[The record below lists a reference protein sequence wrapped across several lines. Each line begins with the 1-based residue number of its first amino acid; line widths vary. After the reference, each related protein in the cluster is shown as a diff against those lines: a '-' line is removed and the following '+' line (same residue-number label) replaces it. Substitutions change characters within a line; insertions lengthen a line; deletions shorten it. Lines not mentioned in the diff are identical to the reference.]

1 MTIQS
6 GSLTYAANP
15 ADLPRGTLVQ
25 LFFETIDRFQK
36 EDALQA
42 YVEGAWRSLS
52 HRKIEERVR
61 QIALALPVLGLERG
75 DRIGLL
81 SENRPEWALAD
92 YGVLCFGGLDVP
104 IYATL
109 PPDQIS
115 FILRDA
121 GARAIFV
128 STAEQLAKVLEIRS
142 ELPALSKII
151 VFDEVAVEDPGI
163 LTLSQLLQLGAR
175 EEEAGRGAGFRERAL
190 SAKPDDLATIIYTSG
205 TTGQPKGVMLT
216 HDNIYSNTRAVE
228 TVLPVGVDDVALSFL
243 PLSHIFERMVD
254 YFLFSRGLTIAYV
267 AVLDRVVQSMT
278 EVRPTIVVSTPRV
291 YEKLYAAVLSTTG
304 FRRRLVFWARAVGAR
319 WGEARLAGEE
329 PSRWVRLQHKV
340 ADLLVYRKIRARI
353 GGRLRFFVSGAAPLD
368 PAIARFFYSAGII
381 ILEGYG
387 LTETSPVTNV
397 NTPEELRFGTVGRPV
412 PGTEIMIAE
421 DGEILVR
428 GPQVMR
434 GYFQNPQAT
443 QEAIDAEGWFH
454 TGDIGVLE
462 GEGFLRITDRKKDL
476 IVTAGGKNIAPQPI
490 ENAIKRSRYVAEAV
504 VLGDRHPYP
513 IVLIVP
519 DFEQL
524 TRWAGAAGVSYGDR
538 HDLVHDSRVLKLLE
552 DEVFRRVED
561 FARYEKPKRIALLAE
576 EFSIEQGELTP
587 TLKVRRRVVEDHY
600 RKVIDDLY
608 AGAEQ
613 VLAE

>member
-1 MTIQS
+1 
-6 GSLTYAANP
+6 
-15 ADLPRGTLVQ
+15 
-25 LFFETIDRFQK
+25 
-36 EDALQA
+36 
-42 YVEGAWRSLS
+42 
-52 HRKIEERVR
+52 
-61 QIALALPVLGLERG
+61 
-75 DRIGLL
+75 
-81 SENRPEWALAD
+81 
-92 YGVLCFGGLDVP
+92 
-104 IYATL
+104 
-109 PPDQIS
+109 
-115 FILRDA
+115 
-121 GARAIFV
+121 
-128 STAEQLAKVLEIRS
+128 
-142 ELPALSKII
+142 
-151 VFDEVAVEDPGI
+151 
-163 LTLSQLLQLGAR
+163 
-175 EEEAGRGAGFRERAL
+175 
-190 SAKPDDLATIIYTSG
+190 
-205 TTGQPKGVMLT
+205 
-216 HDNIYSNTRAVE
+216 
-228 TVLPVGVDDVALSFL
+228 
-243 PLSHIFERMVD
+243 
-254 YFLFSRGLTIAYV
+254 
-267 AVLDRVVQSMT
+267 
-278 EVRPTIVVSTPRV
+278 
-291 YEKLYAAVLSTTG
+291 
-304 FRRRLVFWARAVGAR
+304 
-319 WGEARLAGEE
+319 
-329 PSRWVRLQHKV
+329 
-340 ADLLVYRKIRARI
+340 
-353 GGRLRFFVSGAAPLD
+353 
-368 PAIARFFYSAGII
+368 
-381 ILEGYG
+381 
-387 LTETSPVTNV
+387 
-397 NTPEELRFGTVGRPV
+397 
-412 PGTEIMIAE
+412 MIAE

-552 DEVFRRVED
+552 EEVFRRVED